1 MKYGQQ
7 LEQESVPEWSLHNLD
22 YNSLKHEI
30 KVHTTR
36 DQASAMA
43 IPGHQ
48 DTSLRKFEDGLF
60 DELCNQHDRVDLF
73 VTSKADEI
81 SRRLEHLNTSIQ
93 RCIAKHSTGQDQ
105 SFSLK
110 RQRRFAKYE
119 RELMRCGDD
128 IQALSRFANAQI
140 VAFRKILKKYRKWTG
155 STTLTSRFNDIV
167 LGNSKSFT
175 RRDFSALQTRYD
187 ALLSEL
193 RSAAPVLSDPGSPSS
208 DEQPLPEPPSPGT
221 ARVSFDP
228 FPPTQMGP
236 QVKYWNEYDDGS
248 DAGGPED
255 DYAIYINPSED
266 TSFPG
271 MAYVQAIVSMPSVKA
286 KQWFRP
292 RHRGEW
298 RPLLSSANTSQ
309 SYSST
314 AVDSEEEGYASSDGL
329 PYQGYM
335 THYALPSVSEQRAM
349 RYRERALLWGT
360 VGSFIASFVLLGI
373 AGILTSTGKR
383 KLRVEVDAGVTVG
396 IMRRLSDKERRQI
409 RSGSVFVWDEREAG
423 IRRWTDGKSWSRSRV
438 SGSFLTYVEM
448 DGKNGGGFG
457 GGGRGVSKIPHLA
470 HCSDKD
476 DNDGQLQGYRH
487 DANGLMKL
495 SFSITT
501 LMGQRLHLI
510 SYYSRTQ
517 LANLQRPSSDPSLR
531 SVLPTKSMYPES
543 SMDDANQMHALRLA
557 SMHQPCGWPPSPAT
571 RPSYGHNAPAPFPPD
586 VHVLPPPM
594 HSPANSNGNYEH
606 ALPHERSL
614 SPVQNS
620 KPSLPPNQRH
630 HVSQIPSPPRLCF
643 SVREKELQAA
653 AQAAPNNQHLGSDP
667 SKGYGPLPS
676 LKTASNA
683 APATSHAGMAKPPTR
698 NIGASPPRITQ
709 DAPAT
714 NGHRLCLTVLLNPTQ
729 LGSEARDARPP
740 GNNSAGRCNG
750 EFPGDC
756 NIVTFSFT
764 GDEDRLWQIENE
776 RHM

>member
-1 MKYGQQ
+1 MY
-7 LEQESVPEWSLHNLD
+7 NLD

-140 VAFRKILKKYRKWTG
+140 VAFRKILKKYRVRINGLEPPCFHGADCFKKWTG

-396 IMRRLSDKERRQI
+396 IMLHACSMGCFSCLCWEIYAPDLFALLGITGSEERLLVTA
-409 RSGSVFVWDEREAG
+409 VFG
-423 IRRWTDGKSWSRSRV
+423 IIKLIAALVCALFLVDVIGRKRALLTGITLQSISMIYV
-438 SGSFLTYVEM
+438 ASFLTAVPQMGVVKGFVLPNDKKGASRGAIAMIYIS
-448 DGKNGGGFG
+448 GFG
-457 GGGRGVSKIPHLA
+457 WAFVTIVGGIWVWFSVPETSGR
-470 HCSDKD
+470 
-476 DNDGQLQGYRH
+476 
-487 DANGLMKL
+487 
-495 SFSITT
+495 
-501 LMGQRLHLI
+501 
-510 SYYSRTQ
+510 
-517 LANLQRPSSDPSLR
+517 SL
-531 SVLPTKSMYPES
+531 E
-543 SMDDANQMHALRLA
+543 SMDRLFEL
-557 SMHQPCGWPPSPAT
+557 PWYKIGL
-571 RPSYGHNAPAPFPPD
+571 YGN
-586 VHVLPPPM
+586 
-594 HSPANSNGNYEH
+594 
-606 ALPHERSL
+606 
-614 SPVQNS
+614 
-620 KPSLPPNQRH
+620 
-630 HVSQIPSPPRLCF
+630 
-643 SVREKELQAA
+643 
-653 AQAAPNNQHLGSDP
+653 
-667 SKGYGPLPS
+667 
-676 LKTASNA
+676 
-683 APATSHAGMAKPPTR
+683 
-698 NIGASPPRITQ
+698 
-709 DAPAT
+709 
-714 NGHRLCLTVLLNPTQ
+714 
-729 LGSEARDARPP
+729 RDAEQKDI
-740 GNNSAGRCNG
+740 AY
-750 EFPGDC
+750 
-756 NIVTFSFT
+756 
-764 GDEDRLWQIENE
+764 DEKQLVAEEE
-776 RHM
+776 RGTQQRV